1 MELLSENNVQ
11 EVKKTEAELGQE
23 IKEPEQDIKNSID
36 ELKKDYTLSNDSN
49 ELNDFIKQKTTS
61 PTINKEP
68 DTGTIA
74 DDGTIDLKNLKNDK
88 IDTDKKTE
96 EKTEEKTETVDF
108 TDDDLYFFSD
118 LLTEFIEYIFSL
130 PFRWF
135 GYTYEDSS
143 VEQKEKLSK
152 NYARVLKKWNFRIGV
167 VWMCAVTMFIIYGR
181 KIKEA
186 KPIEKKENKKFSVN
200 LKSHLSN
207 EKKKKQ
213 DNSSSDSD
221 SSSEKNTEK
230 KAEEKTDSKKDN
242 TGILDL

>member
-23 IKEPEQDIKNSID
+23 IKKPEQDIKNSID

-74 DDGTIDLKNLKNDK
+74 DDGTIDLKNLKTDK
-88 IDTDKKTE
+88 IDTDK
-96 EKTEEKTETVDF
+96 KTEEKTETVDF

-118 LLTEFIEYIFSL
+118 ILTEFIEYIFSL

-213 DNSSSDSD
+213 DSSSSGSG

-230 KAEEKTDSKKDN
+230 KAEEHDIKKDS